1 MCTQVFNALADAIC
15 SCQRL
20 ATNAKF
26 VIVPGPNDVGNNFSL
41 PRRGIPL
48 KLVDGLMKR
57 VSHVSIGSN
66 PCRIKFFTQEIVIFR
81 EDLIQKMQRH
91 TAVAPNINEQA
102 PEIAEQAVSVIIDQ
116 AHLCP
121 LPFHARPIIWGL
133 DHSLHLT
140 PLPHL
145 IVLGDRTTS
154 KFEIDRSGSTVTN
167 PGSFAVDSTFVVY
180 RPATRDVEF
189 SKIH

>member
-1 MCTQVFNALADAIC
+1 MFHTLADIIVP
-15 SCQRL
+15 CQRL
-20 ATNAKF
+20 SKNAKF
-26 VIVPGPNDVGNNFSL
+26 VIIPGPNDVGNNLSL
-41 PRRGIPL
+41 PRHGLPM

-57 VSHVSIGSN
+57 VAHVSLGSN

-81 EDLIQKMQRH
+81 EDLIQKMQRLS
-91 TAVAPNINEQA
+91 AVAPNISEQA

-121 LPFHARPIIWGL
+121 LPFHARPIVWSL
-133 DHSLHLT
+133 DYSLHLT

-145 IVLGDRTTS
+145 IVLADRSAS
-154 KFEIDRSGSTVTN
+154 KFEMDKSGCTVAN
-167 PGSFAVDSTFVVY
+167 PGSFAMDSTFIVY

-189 SKIH
+189 SKVH

>member
-1 MCTQVFNALADAIC
+1 MFNALADAINAC
-15 SCQRL
+15 HRL

-26 VIVPGPNDVGNNFSL
+26 VIVPGPNDVGNHLAL

-48 KLVDGLMKR
+48 KVIDGLMKR
-57 VSHVSIGSN
+57 VSHVSLGSN

-91 TAVAPNINEQA
+91 TAVAPNISEQA
-102 PEIAEQAVSVIIDQ
+102 PEIAEQAVSVIVDQ

-121 LPFHARPIIWGL
+121 LPLHARPIIWSL
-133 DHSLHLT
+133 DYSLHLT

-154 KFEIDRSGSTVTN
+154 KFEIDKSGCTVAN
-167 PGSFAVDSTFVVY
+167 PGSFAVDSTFIVY